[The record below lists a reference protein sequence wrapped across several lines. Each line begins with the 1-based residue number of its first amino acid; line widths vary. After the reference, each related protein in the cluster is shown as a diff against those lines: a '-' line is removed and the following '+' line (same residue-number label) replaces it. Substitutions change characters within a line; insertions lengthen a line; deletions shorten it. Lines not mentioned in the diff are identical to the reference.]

1 MEYQFAYDG
10 DEYVIE
16 VPFENL
22 LFTRSIDNSN
32 NYAVLGYCLNESYN
46 AYTPKPMLLYLYGE
60 SNDLSS
66 HPILFY
72 DGTTHQDID
81 SFAQF
86 GQDLTYQ
93 NEKYSLNF
101 GAENSVI
108 HEETIQQGLYAEY
121 YFPYLVNLFNLKN
134 RLVNVKTNLPISLL
148 TNLQLNDRL
157 IIRDKRYI
165 INEMKSNLTTGQV
178 DFSFLDFRPMKS
190 RRKPLLLTKD
200 AQTVEIP
207 INLVNGTTQADITTT
222 DLGVTILPSTITQSQ
237 FIDVSVPENLNTP
250 SNILAENSDFLI
262 TEEYQN
268 LVTENSS
275 IQVTTLDVQYTFR
288 NGDTVDETIQIL
300 QQ

>member
-1 MEYQFAYDG
+1 
-10 DEYVIE
+10 
-16 VPFENL
+16 
-22 LFTRSIDNSN
+22 
-32 NYAVLGYCLNESYN
+32 
-46 AYTPKPMLLYLYGE
+46 
-60 SNDLSS
+60 
-66 HPILFY
+66 
-72 DGTTHQDID
+72 
-81 SFAQF
+81 
-86 GQDLTYQ
+86 
-93 NEKYSLNF
+93 
-101 GAENSVI
+101 
-108 HEETIQQGLYAEY
+108 
-121 YFPYLVNLFNLKN
+121 
-134 RLVNVKTNLPISLL
+134 
-148 TNLQLNDRL
+148 
-157 IIRDKRYI
+157 
-165 INEMKSNLTTGQV
+165 MKSNLTTGQV
-178 DFSFLDFRPMKS
+178 DFSLYLDFRPMKS

-222 DLGVTILPSTITQSQ
+222 DLGVTISPSTITQSQ